1 MSKFFRMFG
10 VRRGWLKI
18 VASTLPSKLLFP
30 RFFVETK
37 SFSRSSYVTHEL
49 ASFLSRDAVK
59 SLLFEA
65 PLISGQLETRVVR
78 PRISA
83 NSTVD
88 DLCADISN
96 SWKTTWMPRD

>member
-1 MSKFFRMFG
+1 MSKFFQMFG

-49 ASFLSRDAVK
+49 ASFLSVK

-65 PLISGQLETRVVR
+65 PLISGELETRVVR

-83 NSTVD
+83 NSIVD

-96 SWKTTWMPRD
+96 SWKTTRMPRD